1 MMNNAKKTSLIY
13 NPVIARFADRLVRS
27 HSYNKR
33 VPKYRLNDLLVLLLA
48 NREIDKGT
56 SRILNK
62 STISSII
69 VSFMIKVHSL

>member
-1 MMNNAKKTSLIY
+1 MMYNAKKTSLIY

>member
-1 MMNNAKKTSLIY
+1 MPKNLIY

-33 VPKYRLNDLLVLLLA
+33 VPKYRLNDLLILLLA
-48 NREIDKGT
+48 NREKDKGT
-56 SRILNK
+56 SRIYKKK

-69 VSFMIKVHSL
+69 VSLMIKVHSLWQ